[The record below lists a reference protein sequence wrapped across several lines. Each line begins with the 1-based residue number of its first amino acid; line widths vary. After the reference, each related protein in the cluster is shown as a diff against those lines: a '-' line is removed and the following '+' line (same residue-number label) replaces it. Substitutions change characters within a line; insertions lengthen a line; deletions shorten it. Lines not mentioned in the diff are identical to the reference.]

1 MSELNAEDAGVEV
14 NESMGR
20 LTTTADDLGNSIK
33 ELRTKVEEL
42 AKTIG
47 EEPVIDPETTVVEGV
62 EEQKQEGDEEEKAAA
77 GEFLSVGGGT
87 FTVDGD
93 VHEALRSKLYDMN
106 GEDENE
112 GIAGAGDHSME
123 SHSIRK
129 VGRAASYM
137 SDKLKN
143 VEETL
148 STRVSNIQSLKNV
161 MNTTMNKLV
170 ELVKE
175 NDTTGVA
182 ESNAKII
189 KEVHDKLNDEFDSQM
204 KSLQTVL
211 NVNIKPTASDLM
223 DLLKDTTRFQTLA
236 DKLGVSYN
244 TPEASDR
251 LALAYTNMSRLQMS
265 SKKVDNALKT
275 LEISLDK
282 YKSLKTLDELKKVLS
297 EVLKKNTVGKS
308 TEKLSKVLKAIST
321 LKSTFGNHGKIIKE
335 LKGAMEDFSG
345 GDYSTGVGRVKNVN
359 AKSTLKTRVKTYE
372 QTVKELFKNF
382 ISQVGSNFLDIR
394 KSAEAVSEKLGSD
407 ISYDEDIKLF
417 ISIFEGFNSDLNNG
431 KLFYA
436 LISLDQTMAGK
447 ELKTRFMDNL
457 NSLIESLVV
466 LSRYNYLSDIK
477 KQLEMVKD
485 TIDTYSDTI
494 LSVRSNEE
502 HMKTGQSDFAWSD
515 SLVDASVPASVSNTI
530 KETIVK
536 LKFFGN
542 LSMLKENLNRMSK
555 DYPDMQEG
563 YDKLLGKSIG
573 TKLSELQKEYVE
585 SVDRL
590 NDKDRGR
597 GFVLESYNNGEKDES
612 KKIPK
617 GLIETIYKLQ
627 YEAKVGLYK
636 TVEAIDLYLLKFTER
651 FSGDIVALKE
661 LDDMLK
667 QTELISAWS
676 NSSSVS
682 NVDALFQQIRPDAS
696 QIIDYTTAH
705 LVGVKQTIKVD
716 TFKTGD
722 AIRKVLEASKKSIES
737 VAVLKNI
744 IAMFIKIGDKFS
756 NGSLSKENYMSS
768 GTMYNNLV
776 KYIWVSAFTMGYGT
790 AGGDGTAVIAAPKK
804 DKNGY
809 EEEKGN
815 KEYFFDLK
823 MTLTNQ
829 PLDILG
835 KHEKEVEKK
844 LDDLIEH
851 FKKNKAA
858 EIANF
863 ANQDAATQQGV
874 VTSRNMDIL
883 TAIRNG
889 GNHTTNLTTLINGL
903 KREATPANYKA
914 TYYSLLKLKEEL
926 KGKDVFRTEDK
937 YFVLA
942 LKAISAKVLTVVGI
956 SNLLSQPSKVSSMI
970 TNPIRSIMG
979 AGESEVVDG
988 AVELYIRLP
997 LLLEFYKKIFDN
1009 GNEDYKKNKFADSD
1023 SEVIAFIPEVG
1034 SVWSGLIQCVF
1045 DESKQ
1050 IANGIYSVE
1059 NMKNII
1065 SEVNKIY
1072 KNYSGIDESKLTRTV
1087 VLDLI
1092 SEINRRYGVLKRK
1105 EINEFYQVKKKYS
1118 SNMSSISSNANDF
1131 DILDAA
1137 EDIDDMGPSGEF
1149 TSSAMNLTSTK
1160 SKTVQNDIELV
1171 KNFRDLIS
1179 KELFEQKLG
1188 DLSNKSFTERV
1199 KYFKNEI
1206 KKSASQQA
1214 KVEIIIKAIDDSS
1227 NINSHNSDIVL
1238 LYHELVLY
1246 PLSNLQSL
1254 YRHHMSALIRLHIAV
1269 YHTLNKGDA
1278 KDIESKNI
1286 FLLASRIDFD
1296 VDFNSNKTALD
1307 DPAKIKKII
1316 LKNAAALALHRDD
1329 VTIIKVQKL
1338 TEAEKALGN
1347 TVIGPAIL
1355 SDQARNVLVSNLIRD
1370 DNLLNVAQTALDD
1383 AEVTLQTTLLVN
1395 PQVLIDIQ
1403 RDTNARNIALTN
1415 RDNAKNVRNTA
1426 IDAINAINAADKRKI
1441 TETAYAELEDTTTVL
1456 SDVQKDVR
1464 RRIIKYLGHEKYLEI
1479 SIKDPDVQQATNP
1492 TGKDE
1497 TERLNNATT
1506 GLMNLLNKAAAAG
1519 KQFANEASIRAK
1531 NVFKREE
1538 IVNFIVDHKK
1548 AMSSSVRVY
1557 MKLNKMAKSI
1567 RAQRINNTITDIQIT
1582 DLISKINEIKP
1593 DANNVQNNLKLYMCI
1608 MNWLRIRNKVKDSSN
1623 INMLEENFE
1632 KIASSVLTID
1642 DKKDPSGE
1650 IALFNKNII
1659 NELTNCRGFLTKEKL
1674 LKFFLENFCSSNI
1687 DLKFVSTDKYVLNY
1701 SNLQSTVEKT
1711 LESSKYFISK
1721 LRNQLSEALINSA
1734 EKHIVNLEENYLKR
1748 MIYNQDTNLT
1758 PIFDLINLEQVNTM
1772 LSSITQNTSLDVDSD
1787 NLYNIIISNKETFSS
1802 ITDVFRPNNGLDN
1815 NSYYFDILRET
1826 MRTYD
1831 NKDRKWISYDKITM
1845 DPNNPKNTD
1854 RISVL
1859 SDIFNSNFT
1868 ADNDGSILFKF
1879 NNLVARYISTF
1890 FETSSKKFY
1899 MNLVSELCKN
1909 QNSSVFGGNGLKD
1922 IFFDIQAPSLTMTFP
1937 SNDSVLSETLGFV
1950 LKTFANRS
1958 INKQLQTKYHAQN
1971 AIGEV
1976 SANMVEKYKAHLPV
1990 FISLFEKM
1998 INHCSMYKKLL
2009 EVTDPSEIN
2018 DNAKD
2023 EQERVIKTKKV
2034 FVFSDEDAEK
2044 VYLSGSWVE
2053 GRSQAYSHFNNILNN
2068 IIDASRSI
2076 VNDASLVLKE
2086 IDHSPQFFEVKEK
2099 SIKNFFNNIGKL
2111 PVMPNSVL
2119 SNTLMNINNSLPQS
2133 NMSDSY
2139 FKLAYGSNYILNNK
2153 AVSNDIN
2160 NFLWLKEFLTSH
2172 NNSSPKVNNISM
2184 DNMSAYLM
2192 STNSLSKD
2200 LYEYRFLNKTISQST
2215 LGPLGLN
2222 MIYDIT
2228 GKKKDYLK
2236 LDTYYS
2242 ADSRTINEILSI
2254 TENSSIDTNKK
2265 LITDSVQPG
2274 DKKEFNRNTARLMN
2288 IIDMNVSPIN
2298 PHSLLRE
2305 IPLINVYN
2313 YAFTFDD
2320 IVCKDFNFHSDN
2332 LYADTMFEEHIK
2344 DSQSAIAAL
2353 LLDPYYSVNKMLA
2366 VDNADITESSV
2377 INSDATKF
2385 TPEQDG
2391 FKDTSAVL
2399 KQSLLNPVNASGD
2412 NKVAFGHAK
2421 YIKDIVSSCDFAH
2434 DAYDLRFN
2442 TKFTRNMLFLTNLQ
2456 RFLLFKIKT
2465 EVERV
2470 SSKKVNS
2477 NHIINSNIVSYD
2489 NSSDKAND
2497 NDFDYLMI

>member
-1 MSELNAEDAGVEV
+1 MSDLNTEEVGVEV

-33 ELRTKVEEL
+33 ELRSKVEEL

-47 EEPVIDPETTVVEGV
+47 EEPVIDPESTVEGNLV
-62 EEQKQEGDEEEKAAA
+62 PEGEPVNTTGEEKKE
-77 GEFLSVGGGT
+77 GEGESLFLGGGT
-87 FTVDGD
+87 FTVDNE
-93 VHEALRSKLYDMN
+93 VHGALRSKLYDMN
-106 GEDENE
+106 GEKEGE
-112 GIAGAGDHSME
+112 GIVGAGSCSIE
-123 SHSIRK
+123 SYSIGK
-129 VGRAASYM
+129 VGRAASDM
-137 SDKLKN
+137 GNKLKN

-148 STRVSNIQSLKNV
+148 SVRVSNIQSLKNV

-204 KSLQTVL
+204 KALQTVL
-211 NVNIKPTASDLM
+211 NVNIKPTSADLM
-223 DLLKDTTRFQTLA
+223 DLLKDNTRFQTLA

-321 LKSTFGNHGKIIKE
+321 LKGTFGNHSKIIKE
-335 LKGAMEDFSG
+335 LKGAMENVSG

-382 ISQVGSNFLDIR
+382 ISQVGSNFMDIR
-394 KSAEAVSEKLGSD
+394 KSAEAVSDKLGSD

-502 HMKTGQSDFAWSD
+502 HMKTGQSEFSWSD

-542 LSMLKENLNRMSK
+542 LSMLKENLNRMTK
-555 DYPDMQEG
+555 EYPNMQEG

-590 NDKDRGR
+590 NDKERGR
-597 GFVLESYNNGEKDES
+597 GFILELYNTGKSDS
-612 KKIPK
+612 DKIPK

-636 TVEAIDLYLLKFTER
+636 TVEAIDLYLLKFTEK
-651 FSGDIVALKE
+651 FSSDVVALKE

-676 NSSSVS
+676 NTSSTA
-682 NVDALFQQIRPDAS
+682 NVETLFQQIQPDAS
-696 QIIDYTTAH
+696 KIIDYATAH
-705 LVGVKQTIKVD
+705 AIGVKQAIKVD
-716 TFKTGD
+716 VFKTGD

-756 NGSLSKENYMSS
+756 NGSLSKGNYMSS

-790 AGGDGTAVIAAPKK
+790 AGGKDGDIDAPKK

-809 EEEKGN
+809 EIEKGD
-815 KEYFFDLK
+815 KDYFFDLK
-823 MTLTNQ
+823 MTLANQ

-835 KHEKEVEKK
+835 KHEKEVESKI
-844 LDDLIEH
+844 DGLIKH
-851 FKKNKAA
+851 FKDNH
-858 EIANF
+858 
-863 ANQDAATQQGV
+863 DASLTAFERLTPDQK
-874 VTSRNMDIL
+874 RNITTTRNSAIL
-883 TAIRNG
+883 TAITAN
-889 GNHTTNLTTLINGL
+889 NTVNVDLATLINAL
-903 KREATPANYKA
+903 KTDGTEANYRA
-914 TYYSLLKLKEEL
+914 TYHSLLKLKEEL

-1009 GNEDYKKNKFADSD
+1009 GNEDYKKNKFADND
-1023 SEVIAFIPEVG
+1023 SEAIAFIPEVG

-1059 NMKNII
+1059 NMKHII

-1072 KNYSGIDESKLTRTV
+1072 KNYSGVDEAKLARTV

-1105 EINEFYQVKKKYS
+1105 EIDEFYQVKNKYS
-1118 SNMSSISSNANDF
+1118 SGMNSISSNANDF

-1171 KNFRDLIS
+1171 KSFRDLIS
-1179 KELFEQKLG
+1179 KELFTKDLEG
-1188 DLSNKSFTERV
+1188 LSNKSFTERV
-1199 KYFKNEI
+1199 KYFKNEV
-1206 KKSASQQA
+1206 KKSTSQQA

-1227 NINSHNSDIVL
+1227 NINSHNSDVVL
-1238 LYHELVLY
+1238 LYHELIQY

-1254 YRHHMSALIRLHIAV
+1254 YRHHMSSLIKLHIAI
-1269 YHTLNKGDA
+1269 YHTLNKGAINDKA
-1278 KDIESKNI
+1278 SKNI
-1286 FLLASRIDFD
+1286 FLLANRIDLN
-1296 VDFNSNKTALD
+1296 VDFNANKNALD
-1307 DPAKIKKII
+1307 NLAKVKAFIM
-1316 LKNAAALALHRDD
+1316 NSSAALALNNDD
-1329 VTIIKVQKL
+1329 ISLTKVNKL
-1338 TEAEKALGN
+1338 TVAPRALVAPDVADL
-1347 TVIGPAIL
+1347 TEI
-1355 SDQARNVLVSNLIRD
+1355 ARTTLVNNLINA
-1370 DNLLNVAQTALDD
+1370 DNLLTAAQTALDA
-1383 AEVTLQTTLLVN
+1383 AEVTFIATTTAHAIN
-1395 PQVLIDIQ
+1395 PNAGAIA
-1403 RDTNARNIALTN
+1403 RDTTA
-1415 RDNAKNVRNTA
+1415 RDNALADRDAAANARVVA
-1426 IDAINAINAADKRKI
+1426 VQAINDASSADKRKI
-1441 TETAYAELEDTTTVL
+1441 VDKAYADLEDNNLNAGEKL
-1456 SDVQKDVR
+1456 SRKKV
-1464 RRIIKYLGHEKYLEI
+1464 IALLGQEKLLEI
-1479 SIKDPDVQQATNP
+1479 SNADDDVKAALNP
-1492 TGKDE
+1492 TGRTDQEKL
-1497 TERLNNATT
+1497 TNATN
-1506 GLMNLLNKAAAAG
+1506 GLMSMLNKAAAAG
-1519 KQFANEASIRAK
+1519 KKFVNEVSIRNK
-1531 NVFKREE
+1531 RGVFTKKEIEE
-1538 IVNFIVDHKK
+1538 FVGAHKK
-1548 AMSSSVRVY
+1548 SLASSVRVY
-1557 MKLNKMAKSI
+1557 MKLNKLATSI
-1567 RAQRINNTITDIQIT
+1567 KMRGFTDEQINN
-1582 DLISKINEIKP
+1582 LIAKINEIQP
-1593 DANNVQNNLKLYMCI
+1593 VADNNTLSNVKLYMCI
-1608 MNWLRIRNKVKDSSN
+1608 MKWLRARNDIKNSVID
-1623 INMLEENFE
+1623 LFEENFE
-1632 KIASSVLTID
+1632 KIAKSTLSINN
-1642 DKKDPSGE
+1642 KDPSGE
-1650 IALFNKNII
+1650 IALFNKNIL
-1659 NELTNCRGFLTKEKL
+1659 NSLTNCNGFLTKETL

-1687 DLKFVSTDKYVLNY
+1687 DLKFVATDKYVLNY

-1711 LESSKYFISK
+1711 LESSKYFVSK
-1721 LRNQLSEALINSA
+1721 LRNQLPVELINSA
-1734 EKHIVNLEENYLKR
+1734 EKNIVNLEENYLKR

-1758 PIFDLINLEQVNTM
+1758 PIFDIINLEQLNTT
-1772 LSSITQNTSLDVDSD
+1772 LSTITQNANLVVDSD
-1787 NLYNIIISNKETFSS
+1787 NLYDIIISNKDVFSS
-1802 ITDVFRPNNGLDN
+1802 LTNVFKSEG
-1815 NSYYFDILRET
+1815 NSLEGSSSSYSDILRET
-1826 MRTYD
+1826 MKSYM
-1831 NKDRKWISYDKITM
+1831 NKDRQWVSYNKIREAEAGSTRE
-1845 DPNNPKNTD
+1845 DTKTKSPIN
-1854 RISVL
+1854 VL
-1859 SDIFNSNFT
+1859 SDVFDSNFT
-1868 ADNDGSILFKF
+1868 TDNHGSILFKF

-1922 IFFDIQAPSLTMTFP
+1922 VFYDIQAPSISMTFP

-1958 INKQLQTKYHAQN
+1958 INKQLQTKYHAQV
-1971 AIGEV
+1971 AISEV

-2009 EVTDPSEIN
+2009 EVTNPSEIN
-2018 DNAKD
+2018 GAVA
-2023 EQERVIKTKKV
+2023 ETVIKTKKV
-2034 FVFSDEDAEK
+2034 FLYADEDAEK
-2044 VYLSGSWVE
+2044 IYLSGSWVE
-2053 GRSQAYSHFNNILNN
+2053 GDSQAYSHFNNILNN

-2086 IDHSPQFFEVKEK
+2086 IDHSPQFFEVKDK
-2099 SIKNFFNNIGKL
+2099 SIKNFFNNMGKL

-2119 SNTLMNINNSLPQS
+2119 SNTLMNVNSSLPHS
-2133 NMSDSY
+2133 NMADSY
-2139 FKLAYGSNYILNNK
+2139 FKLAYGSNYVLNNK
-2153 AVSNDIN
+2153 AVSSDIN

-2184 DNMSAYLM
+2184 DNMPAYLM
-2192 STNSLSKD
+2192 ATNSLSKD
-2200 LYEYRFLNKTISQST
+2200 LYEYKFLNKTVSQSV
-2215 LGPLGLN
+2215 LGSVGLDMTYN
-2222 MIYDIT
+2222 D
-2228 GKKKDYLK
+2228 GANVGDHLK

-2242 ADSRTINEILSI
+2242 KDSRTINEILSI

-2265 LITDSVQPG
+2265 LITDSVQAS
-2274 DKKEFNRNTARLMN
+2274 DNKLFDRDSARLMN

-2320 IVCKDFNFHSDN
+2320 IVCKDFHFDSDN
-2332 LYADTMFEEHIK
+2332 LYKNTMFEEKIITN
-2344 DSQSAIAAL
+2344 QSAIATL
-2353 LLDPYYSVNKMLA
+2353 LLDPYYSVNKILA
-2366 VDNADITESSV
+2366 GDAADIVPNSV
-2377 INSDATKF
+2377 IASDATSF
-2385 TPEQDG
+2385 TPRAAG
-2391 FKDTSAVL
+2391 FKDTYAVL

-2421 YIKDIVSSCDFAH
+2421 YIKDIVSSCAFDK
-2434 DAYDLRFN
+2434 DEYDLRFN
-2442 TKFTRNMLFLTNLQ
+2442 TKFTRNMIFLTNLQ
-2456 RFLLFKIKT
+2456 RYLLFKIKT

-2489 NSSDKAND
+2489 NSADRAKD
-2497 NDFDYLMI
+2497 DDFDYLMI

>member
-1 MSELNAEDAGVEV
+1 MSDLNPTTNEVGNEV
-14 NESMGR
+14 NESMSQ
-20 LTTTADDLGNSIK
+20 LSSTADTLGNSIR
-33 ELRTKVEEL
+33 ELRGKVEEL

-47 EEPVIDPETTVVEGV
+47 EEPVINPESTVVNAEV
-62 EEQKQEGDEEEKAAA
+62 KDTMDSLVGDVVANEEKE
-77 GEFLSVGGGT
+77 GEGESDIRGALILGGGT
-87 FTVDGD
+87 FTVDSE
-93 VHEALRSKLYDMN
+93 VHGALKSKLYEMN
-106 GEDENE
+106 GQMEGE
-112 GIAGAGDHSME
+112 GIFGAGSCSME
-123 SHSIRK
+123 SHSIGK
-129 VGRAASYM
+129 VGSAASYM

-182 ESNAKII
+182 GTNAKII
-189 KEVHDKLNDEFDSQM
+189 KEVHEKLNDEFDSQM
-204 KSLQTVL
+204 KALQTVL

-223 DLLKDTTRFQTLA
+223 DLLKDTSRFQSLA

-265 SKKVDNALKT
+265 TKKVDNALKT

-321 LKSTFGNHGKIIKE
+321 LKSTFGNHSKIIKE
-335 LKGAMEDFSG
+335 LTGAMENVSG

-382 ISQVGSNFLDIR
+382 ISQVGSNFMDIR
-394 KSAEAVSEKLGSD
+394 KSAEAVSDKLGSD
-407 ISYDEDIKLF
+407 ISYDDDIKLF

-457 NSLIESLVV
+457 KSLIDSLVV
-466 LSRYNYLSDIK
+466 LERYNYLGDIK

-502 HMKTGQSDFAWSD
+502 HMKTGQSDFSWSD

-555 DYPDMQEG
+555 EYPSMQEG

-590 NDKDRGR
+590 NDKERGR
-597 GFVLESYNNGEKDES
+597 GFVLESYNSGKSES
-612 KKIPK
+612 EKIPK

-636 TVEAIDLYLLKFTER
+636 TVEAIDLYLLKFTEKVA
-651 FSGDIVALKE
+651 GDVVALKE

-676 NSSSVS
+676 NTNSMT
-682 NVDALFQQIRPDAS
+682 NVETLFQQIQPDAS
-696 QIIDYTTAH
+696 KIIDYATAH
-705 LVGVKQTIKVD
+705 TVGVKQAIKVD

-790 AGGDGTAVIAAPKK
+790 AGGDSNAVILATKK

-809 EEEKGN
+809 EEEKGD
-815 KEYFFDLK
+815 KPYFFDLK

-835 KHEKEVEKK
+835 KHEREVEAKIDTLLSTLK
-844 LDDLIEH
+844 NSHGDNLLTFDGLTEAQKNRIVAARNNTIVSAFDIVGDVKTVLSELISRLPTD
-851 FKKNKAA
+851 NA
-858 EIANF
+858 E
-863 ANQDAATQQGV
+863 
-874 VTSRNMDIL
+874 
-883 TAIRNG
+883 
-889 GNHTTNLTTLINGL
+889 
-903 KREATPANYKA
+903 ANYQA

-979 AGESEVVDG
+979 AGESEVVEG

-997 LLLEFYKKIFDN
+997 LLLEFYKNIFDN
-1009 GNEDYKKNKFADSD
+1009 GNEKYKKHKFSNDD
-1023 SEVIAFIPEVG
+1023 SEAIAFIPEVG

-1059 NMKNII
+1059 NMKRII

-1072 KNYSGIDESKLTRTV
+1072 KNYSGVDEAKLARTV

-1105 EINEFYQVKKKYS
+1105 EIDEFYQVKNKYS

-1171 KNFRDLIS
+1171 KSFRDLIS
-1179 KELFEQKLG
+1179 KELFSQNLEE
-1188 DLSNKSFTERV
+1188 LSNKSFTERV
-1199 KYFKNEI
+1199 KYFKNEV
-1206 KKSASQQA
+1206 KKSPSQQA
-1214 KVEIIIKAIDDSS
+1214 KVEVIIKAIDDSS
-1227 NINSHNSDIVL
+1227 NINSHNSDVVL
-1238 LYHELVLY
+1238 LYHELVRY
-1246 PLSNLQSL
+1246 PLYNLQSL
-1254 YRHHMSALIRLHIAV
+1254 YRHHMSALIKLHIAI
-1269 YHTLNKGDA
+1269 YHTLNKGAVEDKA
-1278 KDIESKNI
+1278 SKNV
-1286 FLLASRIDFD
+1286 FLLANRINLSDNFTANKNALNTLAK
-1296 VDFNSNKTALD
+1296 VKQLIARNSVALAVNNDDISVTKVTKLSVPPNKLDDRVPLTDEERVALVLQLVNAENALRTALAAVPVVD
-1307 DPAKIKKII
+1307 AVVDRLTAERDAAIRNIDPEDKYLIAEQLYQDLQDPAS
-1316 LKNAAALALHRDD
+1316 
-1329 VTIIKVQKL
+1329 VL
-1338 TEAEKALGN
+1338 TVG
-1347 TVIGPAIL
+1347 
-1355 SDQARNVLVSNLIRD
+1355 
-1370 DNLLNVAQTALDD
+1370 
-1383 AEVTLQTTLLVN
+1383 
-1395 PQVLIDIQ
+1395 
-1403 RDTNARNIALTN
+1403 
-1415 RDNAKNVRNTA
+1415 
-1426 IDAINAINAADKRKI
+1426 
-1441 TETAYAELEDTTTVL
+1441 
-1456 SDVQKDVR
+1456 QKDARKVL
-1464 RRIIKYLGHEKYLEI
+1464 LGLLGRKQLLEI
-1479 SIKDPDVQQATNP
+1479 SAADDEVKAALNP
-1492 TGKDE
+1492 TGNNDVEK
-1497 TERLNNATT
+1497 LNNATN
-1506 GLMNLLNKAAAAG
+1506 GLMSMLNKAAAAG
-1519 KQFANEASIRAK
+1519 KKFINEAEIRAK
-1531 NVFKREE
+1531 AVFTKKE
-1538 IVNFIVDHKK
+1538 IQEYVFAHKK
-1548 AMSSSVRVY
+1548 ALSTSVRVY
-1557 MKLNKMAKSI
+1557 MKLKKLAASVRQGAILDPELNKLVA
-1567 RAQRINNTITDIQIT
+1567 
-1582 DLISKINEIKP
+1582 KINE
-1593 DANNVQNNLKLYMCI
+1593 VQPVADKNTLSNLKLYMCI
-1608 MNWLRIRNKVKDSSN
+1608 MTWLRERNDVKNPVID
-1623 INMLEENFE
+1623 LFEENFE
-1632 KIASSVLTID
+1632 KVANSDLSID
-1642 DKKDPSGE
+1642 NKDPSGE
-1650 IALFNKNII
+1650 IALFNKNMLSS
-1659 NELTNCRGFLTKEKL
+1659 LTECNGFLSKEKL

-1687 DLKFVSTDKYVLNY
+1687 DLKFVATDKYVLNY
-1701 SNLQSTVEKT
+1701 SKLQATVEKT
-1711 LESSKYFISK
+1711 LESSKYFVSK
-1721 LRNQLSEALINSA
+1721 LRNQLPVGLISSA
-1734 EKHIVNLEENYLKR
+1734 EKNIVNLEENYLKR

-1758 PIFDLINLEQVNTM
+1758 PIFDIINLEQLNTT
-1772 LSSITQNTSLDVDSD
+1772 LSSVTQNANLVLDAS
-1787 NLYNIIISNKETFSS
+1787 NLYDIIISNK
-1802 ITDVFRPNNGLDN
+1802 DVFNSLTNVFNSEDKKGLE
-1815 NSYYFDILRET
+1815 NSSSAYYDILRET
-1826 MRTYD
+1826 MKTYM
-1831 NKDRKWISYDKITM
+1831 NKDRQWVSY
-1845 DPNNPKNTD
+1845 NNIEGKKPVN
-1854 RISVL
+1854 VL
-1859 SDIFNSNFT
+1859 SDVFNSKFT
-1868 ADNDGSILFKF
+1868 TDNDGSILFKF

-1922 IFFDIQAPSLTMTFP
+1922 LFHNSQAPSTTMTFP

-1950 LKTFANRS
+1950 LKTFSNRS

-1971 AIGEV
+1971 SIGEV

-1998 INHCSMYKKLL
+1998 IDHCSMYKKLL
-2009 EVTDPSEIN
+2009 EVTEPKEVNGDVADS
-2018 DNAKD
+2018 
-2023 EQERVIKTKKV
+2023 VIESKKV
-2034 FVFSDEDAEK
+2034 FVYADEDAEP
-2044 VYLSGSWVE
+2044 VYLLGSWTE
-2053 GRSQAYSHFNNILNN
+2053 GDSQAYSHFNNILNN
-2068 IIDASRSI
+2068 IIDASRSLI
-2076 VNDASLVLKE
+2076 NDASLVLKE
-2086 IDHSPQFFEVKEK
+2086 IDYSPQLFEVKDK
-2099 SIKNFFNNIGKL
+2099 SIKNFFNNMGKL

-2119 SNTLMNINNSLPQS
+2119 SNCMSNATNSLPEA
-2133 NMSDSY
+2133 NMPDSR
-2139 FKLAYGSNYILNNK
+2139 FKLAYGTNYVLNNK
-2153 AVSNDIN
+2153 AVSNDVN
-2160 NFLWLKEFLTSH
+2160 NFLWLKEFLNSY
-2172 NNSSPKVNNISM
+2172 NNSSPKVNNIGM

-2192 STNSLSKD
+2192 ATNSLSKN
-2200 LYEYRFLNKTISQST
+2200 LYEYRFLNKSISQST
-2215 LGPLGLN
+2215 LGFVKLDMSYTVN
-2222 MIYDIT
+2222 AVTD
-2228 GKKKDYLK
+2228 DHLK
-2236 LDTYYS
+2236 LHTYYS
-2242 ADSRTINEILSI
+2242 CSSRTINEVLSI

-2265 LITDSVQPG
+2265 LITDFVQTSG
-2274 DKKEFNRNTARLMN
+2274 EKKFDRVSARLMN

-2320 IVCKDFNFHSDN
+2320 IVCKDFNFSSDN
-2332 LYADTMFEEHIK
+2332 LYKDSMFEENIK
-2344 DSQSAIAAL
+2344 DGQSAIATL
-2353 LLDPYYSVNKMLA
+2353 LLDPYYSVNKVLKDD
-2366 VDNADITESSV
+2366 VIGLNPSSILDSNASAFV
-2377 INSDATKF
+2377 PVQA
-2385 TPEQDG
+2385 G
-2391 FKDTSAVL
+2391 YKDTYAVL
-2399 KQSLLNPVNASGD
+2399 KQSLLNPVNASGN

-2421 YIKDIVSSCDFAH
+2421 YIKDIVEKCRFEEDDH
-2434 DAYDLRFN
+2434 DLRFN

-2456 RFLLFKIKT
+2456 RYLLFKIKT

-2470 SSKKVNS
+2470 SSKKVSS
-2477 NHIINSNIVSYD
+2477 NHIINNNIVSYD
-2489 NSSDKAND
+2489 NETGKAKD
-2497 NDFDYLMI
+2497 DDFDYLMI

>member
-1 MSELNAEDAGVEV
+1 MSELNAEDTGVEV

-87 FTVDGD
+87 FTVDGG

-211 NVNIKPTASDLM
+211 NVNIKPTADDLM
-223 DLLKDTTRFQTLA
+223 SLLKDTTRFQTLA

-590 NDKDRGR
+590 NDKERGR
-597 GFVLESYNNGEKDES
+597 GFVLEYYNNGEKDES

-636 TVEAIDLYLLKFTER
+636 TIEAIDLYLLKFTER

-676 NSSSVS
+676 NASSVS
-682 NVDALFQQIRPDAS
+682 NVDALFQQIQPDAS
-696 QIIDYTTAH
+696 QIIDYATAH

-716 TFKTGD
+716 TFKSGD

-815 KEYFFDLK
+815 KTYFFDLK
-823 MTLTNQ
+823 MTLANQ

-844 LDDLIEH
+844 IDDLIAH
-851 FKKNKAA
+851 FKKDHPA
-858 EIANF
+858 EITTF
-863 ANQDAATQQGV
+863 VGTDAGVQKAV
-874 VTSRNMDIL
+874 VTARNMNIL
-883 TAIRNG
+883 TAIKNA
-889 GNHTTNLTTLINGL
+889 GNNNANLTTLINEL
-903 KREATPANYKA
+903 KDEADPIKYKA

-1009 GNEDYKKNKFADSD
+1009 GNEDYKKNKFADND

-1059 NMKNII
+1059 NMKHII

-1072 KNYSGIDESKLTRTV
+1072 KNYSGIDESKLARTV

-1105 EINEFYQVKKKYS
+1105 EITEFYQVKKKYS

-1171 KNFRDLIS
+1171 KTFRDLIS
-1179 KELFEQKLG
+1179 KELFDQKLG

-1199 KYFKNEI
+1199 KYFKNEV
-1206 KKSASQQA
+1206 KKSSSQQA

-1238 LYHELVLY
+1238 LYHELVRY

-1254 YRHHMSALIRLHIAV
+1254 YRHHMTALIKLHIAI
-1269 YHTLNKGDA
+1269 YHTLNKGAFND
-1278 KDIESKNI
+1278 KQSKSI
-1286 FLLASRIDFD
+1286 LLIANRIGFDDDF
-1296 VDFNSNKTALD
+1296 STNKTALD
-1307 DPAKIKKII
+1307 DLNKVKRFFNNHSRALDANNEDITVTKVSNLSGVKDLKPLTPTLDETARDNKAVEIIDIEEAIVNAINEDDIDDNEVNDLIKQRDAVIKTLSEDDKFLMTNKAFKELKADETLLAFTDAQKEKRKRLIALLGPPKLLEIAVKNDDFKDAIDPIGNRPERKLKNAKAGLMAMLNEAASAGKKFLNEVEIRAAAIAGTLTTRQIKEYALAHKISVYGSVRLYMKLKKLADIYKTKVTPDADLTDLVDKIKKVD
-1316 LKNAAALALHRDD
+1316 A
-1329 VTIIKVQKL
+1329 
-1338 TEAEKALGN
+1338 
-1347 TVIGPAIL
+1347 
-1355 SDQARNVLVSNLIRD
+1355 
-1370 DNLLNVAQTALDD
+1370 VA
-1383 AEVTLQTTLLVN
+1383 
-1395 PQVLIDIQ
+1395 
-1403 RDTNARNIALTN
+1403 
-1415 RDNAKNVRNTA
+1415 
-1426 IDAINAINAADKRKI
+1426 
-1441 TETAYAELEDTTTVL
+1441 
-1456 SDVQKDVR
+1456 
-1464 RRIIKYLGHEKYLEI
+1464 G
-1479 SIKDPDVQQATNP
+1479 
-1492 TGKDE
+1492 
-1497 TERLNNATT
+1497 
-1506 GLMNLLNKAAAAG
+1506 
-1519 KQFANEASIRAK
+1519 
-1531 NVFKREE
+1531 
-1538 IVNFIVDHKK
+1538 
-1548 AMSSSVRVY
+1548 
-1557 MKLNKMAKSI
+1557 
-1567 RAQRINNTITDIQIT
+1567 NNT
-1582 DLISKINEIKP
+1582 LS
-1593 DANNVQNNLKLYMCI
+1593 NLKLYMCI
-1608 MNWLRIRNKVKDSSN
+1608 MKWLRIRNNVENPIID
-1623 INMLEENFE
+1623 LFEENFE
-1632 KIASSVLTID
+1632 KIAKSTLSINN
-1642 DKKDPSGE
+1642 KDPSGE
-1650 IALFNKNII
+1650 IALFNKNIL
-1659 NELTNCRGFLTKEKL
+1659 NGLTNCNKFLSKETL

-1687 DLKFVSTDKYVLNY
+1687 ELKFVATDKYVLNY

-1721 LRNQLSEALINSA
+1721 IRNQLPVDLINSA
-1734 EKHIVNLEENYLKR
+1734 EKNIVNLEENYLKR

-1758 PIFDLINLEQVNTM
+1758 PIFDLINLEQVNTT
-1772 LSSITQNTSLDVDSD
+1772 LSSIIQNANLVVDSD
-1787 NLYNIIISNKETFSS
+1787 NLYNILISDKDVFSS
-1802 ITDVFRPNNGLDN
+1802 ITDVFKTNNKGLEDN
-1815 NSYYFDILRET
+1815 SSYYDILRET

-1831 NKDRKWISYDKITM
+1831 NKDRKWISYDKILEDGKTK
-1845 DPNNPKNTD
+1845 DTTNSNKSIN
-1854 RISVL
+1854 VL
-1859 SDIFNSNFT
+1859 SDIFSSNFT
-1868 ADNDGSILFKF
+1868 IENEGSILFKF

-1922 IFFDIQAPSLTMTFP
+1922 IFFGVQGPSLTMSFP

-1958 INKQLQTKYHAQN
+1958 INKQLQTKYHAQV
-1971 AIGEV
+1971 AISEV

-2009 EVTDPSEIN
+2009 EVTEPSEIN
-2018 DNAKD
+2018 GTDVETA
-2023 EQERVIKTKKV
+2023 IKSNKV
-2034 FVFSDEDAEK
+2034 YVYADEDAEK

-2053 GRSQAYSHFNNILNN
+2053 GNSQAYSHFNNILNN

-2086 IDHSPQFFEVKEK
+2086 IDHSPQFFEVKDK
-2099 SIKNFFNNIGKL
+2099 SIKNFFNNMSKL

-2119 SNTLMNINNSLPQS
+2119 SNTLLSVNNSLPQS
-2133 NMSDSY
+2133 NMPDSY
-2139 FKLAYGSNYILNNK
+2139 FKLAYGSNYVLNNK
-2153 AVSNDIN
+2153 SVSSDIN

-2172 NNSSPKVNNISM
+2172 NNSSPKVNNISI
-2184 DNMSAYLM
+2184 DNMSSYLIA
-2192 STNSLSKD
+2192 TNSLSKN
-2200 LYEYRFLNKTISQST
+2200 LYEYRFLNKTVSHSV
-2215 LGPLGLN
+2215 LESVGLDMTYN
-2222 MIYDIT
+2222 DGT
-2228 GKKKDYLK
+2228 SDGDHLK

-2242 ADSRTINEILSI
+2242 KDSRTINEILSI
-2254 TENSSIDTNKK
+2254 TENSSIDTNKR
-2265 LITDSVQPG
+2265 LITDSVQSG
-2274 DKKEFNRNTARLMN
+2274 NKKEFNRNTARLMN

-2344 DSQSAIAAL
+2344 DGQSAIAAL
-2353 LLDPYYSVNKMLA
+2353 LLDPYYSFNKMLA
-2366 VDNADITESSV
+2366 VDDPDITASSV
-2377 INSDATKF
+2377 INSTATEF
-2385 TPEQDG
+2385 TPEEDG

-2421 YIKDIVSSCDFAH
+2421 YIKDIVSRCDFTNDKH
-2434 DAYDLRFN
+2434 DLRFN
-2442 TKFTRNMLFLTNLQ
+2442 TKFTRNMLFLANLQ

>member
-62 EEQKQEGDEEEKAAA
+62 EEQEQEGDGEEKAAA

-87 FTVDGD
+87 FTVDGG

-590 NDKDRGR
+590 NDKERGR
-597 GFVLESYNNGEKDES
+597 GFVLEYYNNGEKDES

-636 TVEAIDLYLLKFTER
+636 TIEAIDLYLLKFTER

-676 NSSSVS
+676 NASSVS
-682 NVDALFQQIRPDAS
+682 NVDALFQQIQPDAS
-696 QIIDYTTAH
+696 QIIDYATAH

-716 TFKTGD
+716 TFKSGD

-815 KEYFFDLK
+815 KTYFFDLK
-823 MTLTNQ
+823 MTLANQ

-844 LDDLIEH
+844 IDDLIAH
-851 FKKNKAA
+851 FKKDHPA
-858 EIANF
+858 EITTF
-863 ANQDAATQQGV
+863 VGTDAGVQKAV
-874 VTSRNMDIL
+874 VTARNMNIL
-883 TAIRNG
+883 TAIKNA
-889 GNHTTNLTTLINGL
+889 GNNNANLTTLINEL
-903 KREATPANYKA
+903 KDEADPIKYKA

-1009 GNEDYKKNKFADSD
+1009 GNEDYKKNKFADND

-1059 NMKNII
+1059 NMKHII

-1072 KNYSGIDESKLTRTV
+1072 KNYSGIDESKLARTV

-1105 EINEFYQVKKKYS
+1105 EITEFYQVKKKYS

-1171 KNFRDLIS
+1171 KTFRDLIS
-1179 KELFEQKLG
+1179 KELFDQKLG

-1199 KYFKNEI
+1199 KYFKNEV
-1206 KKSASQQA
+1206 KKSSSQQA

-1254 YRHHMSALIRLHIAV
+1254 YRHHMSALIKLHIAV
-1269 YHTLNKGDA
+1269 YHTLNKGKVD
-1278 KDIESKNI
+1278 DTESKNI
-1286 FLLASRIDFD
+1286 LLLSSRIDFD
-1296 VDFNSNKTALD
+1296 ESFNNNKTALD
-1307 DPAKIKKII
+1307 SSDKIKKFI
-1316 LKNAAALALHRDD
+1316 LKNAAAMSLHRDD
-1329 VTIIKVQKL
+1329 ISIIKVEKL
-1338 TEAEKALGN
+1338 TEKEKPLKTN
-1347 TVIGPAIL
+1347 GPAEL
-1355 SDQARNVLVSNLIRD
+1355 DDTARNMLVSNLIRD
-1370 DNLLNVAQTALDD
+1370 DKKYTAALKTLKDAKTKLQDTLAVNPPVAIDIQNDTNDRNTAQTAH
-1383 AEVTLQTTLLVN
+1383 N
-1395 PQVLIDIQ
+1395 K
-1403 RDTNARNIALTN
+1403 ARNDLI
-1415 RDNAKNVRNTA
+1415 VA
-1426 IDAINAINAADKRKI
+1426 IDAIKAINPADIRKI
-1441 TETAYAELEDTTTVL
+1441 VDFTYSELEETDAAKQLDNDNRKTRL
-1456 SDVQKDVR
+1456 RLLKH
-1464 RRIIKYLGHEKYLEI
+1464 LGQEKYLDI
-1479 SIKDPDVQQATNP
+1479 SNLDKDVVAARNP
-1492 TGKDE
+1492 TGKDDAE
-1497 TERLNNATT
+1497 KLTNATT
-1506 GLMNLLNKAAAAG
+1506 GLMNLLNRAAATG
-1519 KQFANEASIRAK
+1519 TKFANESIIKAK
-1531 NVFKREE
+1531 RVFKKEE
-1538 IVNFIVDHKK
+1538 IAGFVDSHKK
-1548 AMSSSVRVY
+1548 TISATVRAY
-1557 MKLNKMAKSI
+1557 MKFNRIAKSI
-1567 RAQRINNTITDIQIT
+1567 RAQRVKQTITDEQIT
-1582 DLISKINEIKP
+1582 DLINKINEIKP
-1593 DANNVQNNLKLYMCI
+1593 SSNNVLNNLKLYMCI
-1608 MNWLRIRNKVKDSSN
+1608 MKWLRIRNKNDNSAI
-1623 INMLEENFE
+1623 INMIEENLE
-1632 KIASSVLTID
+1632 KIANSVLTID

-1650 IALFNKNII
+1650 IALFNKNIL
-1659 NELTNCRGFLTKEKL
+1659 NNLTNYQGFLTKEKL

-1721 LRNQLSEALINSA
+1721 LRNQLTTDLINHA

-1772 LSSITQNTSLDVDSD
+1772 LSSITQNANLGLDSD
-1787 NLYNIIISNKETFSS
+1787 NLYNIVISNKDTFNS
-1802 ITDVFRPNNGLDN
+1802 ITDVFNSTNGLDN
-1815 NSYYFDILRET
+1815 NSHYFDILRET

-1831 NKDRKWISYDKITM
+1831 NKDRKWVSYDKITSG
-1845 DPNNPKNTD
+1845 TD

-1859 SDIFNSNFT
+1859 SDVFNSNFT
-1868 ADNDGSILFKF
+1868 TDNDGSILFKF

-1922 IFFDIQAPSLTMTFP
+1922 IFFDVQKPSLTMSFP

-1958 INKQLQTKYHAQN
+1958 INKQLQTKYHAQV
-1971 AIGEV
+1971 AISEV

-2009 EVTDPSEIN
+2009 EVTEPSEIN
-2018 DNAKD
+2018 GTFVESA
-2023 EQERVIKTKKV
+2023 IKSDKV
-2034 FVFSDEDAEK
+2034 YVYADEDAEK

-2053 GRSQAYSHFNNILNN
+2053 GNSQAYSHFNNILNN

-2086 IDHSPQFFEVKEK
+2086 IDYSPQFFEVKEK
-2099 SIKNFFNNIGKL
+2099 SIKNFFNNMSKL

-2119 SNTLMNINNSLPQS
+2119 SNTLMDINNSLPQS
-2133 NMSDSY
+2133 NMPDNY

-2192 STNSLSKD
+2192 ATNSLSKD

-2215 LGPLGLN
+2215 LGSLGLN
-2222 MIYDIT
+2222 MDYTIAT
-2228 GKKKDYLK
+2228 EKKDHLK

-2242 ADSRTINEILSI
+2242 ANSRTINEILSI

-2265 LITDSVQPG
+2265 LITDSVQSG
-2274 DKKEFNRNTARLMN
+2274 NKKEFNRNTARLMN

-2344 DSQSAIAAL
+2344 DGQSAIAAL

-2366 VDNADITESSV
+2366 VDNADITKSSV
-2377 INSDATKF
+2377 INSDATNF

-2421 YIKDIVSSCDFAH
+2421 YIKDIVSRCDFTNDKH
-2434 DAYDLRFN
+2434 DLRFN
-2442 TKFTRNMLFLTNLQ
+2442 TKFTRNMLFLANLQ